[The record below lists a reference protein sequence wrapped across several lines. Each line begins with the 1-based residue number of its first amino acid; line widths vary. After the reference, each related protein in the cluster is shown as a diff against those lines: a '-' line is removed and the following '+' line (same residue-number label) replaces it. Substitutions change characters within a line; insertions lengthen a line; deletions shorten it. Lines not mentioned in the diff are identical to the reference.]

1 MKHLDVLIQL
11 SRQILLELEKD
22 VPSVDDIEALISAR
36 EQPST
41 ELGIQAQAFDS
52 KAAKDDE
59 KKAIS
64 ERFSEF
70 ETLNK
75 EIIPKLQALK
85 NKQGGVVNRARLHTQ
100 AQNKYHG
107 IEQQKVLEKPDISY
121 YK

>member
-22 VPSVDDIEALISAR
+22 VPSVADIEALMSAR

-41 ELGIQAQAFDS
+41 ELGTQAQAFDS
-52 KAAKDDE
+52 KAAKDEE